1 MADPTK
7 EEELKKMLQM
17 IVGKIYADMTGKD
30 PSEFDPRSLGK
41 TEDAHVG
48 PHPDW
53 NPKDGELRE
62 YDWELQLFGPK
73 NTPLTKEVY
82 LEQQRLKAIQKRKD
96 ALKRWRRHR
105 GN

>member
-62 YDWELQLFGPK
+62 YDWELFGPK
-73 NTPLTKEVY
+73 NSPLTTEVHT
-82 LEQQRLKAIQKRKD
+82 EQERLKAIQKRKD
-96 ALKRWRRHR
+96 ALKRWRRQ
-105 GN
+105 